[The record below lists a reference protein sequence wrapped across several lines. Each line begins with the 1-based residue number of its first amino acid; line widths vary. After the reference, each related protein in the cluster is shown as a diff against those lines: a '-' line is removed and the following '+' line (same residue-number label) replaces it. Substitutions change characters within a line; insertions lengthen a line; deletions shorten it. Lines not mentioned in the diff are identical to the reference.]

1 MKILLLRGAAIA
13 QFAIAVLNLF
23 LVRIMK
29 WKPDLAR
36 TPLLIRE
43 VFYIHII
50 FISITLGTFAVLT
63 WRFADD
69 IAIAVSPIFVWL
81 ATAIGIF
88 WSIRSVM
95 QWLHYS
101 PTHWRGNAL
110 RTVIH
115 WMLFFGYGAMAVIY
129 FTAAFGRNG

>member
-1 MKILLLRGAAIA
+1 MKILLLRSAAIA
-13 QFAIAVLNLF
+13 QFGVAILNLF
-23 LVRIMK
+23 LVRVMK

-36 TPLLIRE
+36 APLLIRE
-43 VFYIHII
+43 VFHIHVI
-50 FISITLGTFAVLT
+50 FIPITLATFAILT

-69 IAIAVSPIFVWL
+69 IASAVSPIFVWL

-95 QWLHYS
+95 QWLHYGPS
-101 PTHWRGNAL
+101 HWRGNAL

-115 WMLFFGYGAMAVIY
+115 WMLFLGYGAMAVIY